1 MMTTYLLALAS
12 LLLVCLL
19 VGMVRVLRGPTV
31 EDRMLTA
38 QLFGTVGVA
47 ILVLLSFV
55 SQSFSLLN
63 VALILALLAPLS
75 LLAFVQLVEVKD
87 ESA

>member
-1 MMTTYLLALAS
+1 MMTTYLLTLAS